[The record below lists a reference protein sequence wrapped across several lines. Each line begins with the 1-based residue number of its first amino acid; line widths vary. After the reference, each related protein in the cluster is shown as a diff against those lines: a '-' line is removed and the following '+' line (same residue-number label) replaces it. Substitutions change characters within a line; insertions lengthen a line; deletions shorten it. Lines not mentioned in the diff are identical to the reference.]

1 MYSRSSLLEGEN
13 DFAERKAIK
22 LLDVP
27 ERRIAMPVIRLDIAI
42 YWISII
48 FLLTAL
54 FFQQSEVKYLQRDV
68 TQLQAIVKQ
77 IARVEVNNKTGEVS
91 FAVKSSETKK
101 TTRKDT

>member
-1 MYSRSSLLEGEN
+1 
-13 DFAERKAIK
+13 
-22 LLDVP
+22 
-27 ERRIAMPVIRLDIAI
+27 MPLIRLDIAL

-77 IARVEVNNKTGEVS
+77 IERVEVDNKTGEVS
-91 FAVKSSETKK
+91 LAA
-101 TTRKDT
+101 KDFRNQKN

>member
-1 MYSRSSLLEGEN
+1 
-13 DFAERKAIK
+13 
-22 LLDVP
+22 
-27 ERRIAMPVIRLDIAI
+27 MPVIRLDIAI

-77 IARVEVNNKTGEVS
+77 IERVEVDNITGEVS
-91 FAVKSSETKK
+91 FAVKAPEAKK
-101 TTRKDT
+101 AARKDT